1 MAYKF
6 QDGTAVL
13 KGQVTSSIGFSGS
26 AISADYFY
34 GSGDNLTGITADPG
48 GSTTQIQYNN
58 GGSLAGDAAMV
69 FNNST
74 DAVTFTGALTAGS
87 LTDGTATINGSGA
100 GSGFTT
106 FGVTHLSASTGMSG
120 SQVQGSHLTLASG
133 HVVVSTA
140 GLVEGIQ
147 FSGSTGLS
155 GSQLQGGHLSLG
167 DGRVVISNAGAAEFA
182 SSCEAASFTD
192 DTFTI
197 SSGAGSG
204 FTTFGVTQLSASTG
218 MSGSQVQGSHLTLA
232 SGHVTVDTAGLVE
245 GIQFSG
251 STGLSG
257 SQIQGGHLT
266 LASGHVT
273 VSTAG
278 AIEGASLSDGTATIT
293 AGAASGLTTVAM
305 GGALTGVT
313 TLDASGLASLDGGI
327 NTNDVFT
334 VSAAGLVVGTQL
346 SASVSLSGS
355 EVQGGYLNIGDNR
368 VKINNSCA
376 ATFASTVQ
384 VDGRFDI
391 GNGVRY
397 DSLAVK
403 TEDYTLTGAE
413 SVIIASGSAAF
424 TVTLPGAPTAGEYY
438 VIKRHINC
446 TKDITIASAS
456 ADNGASI
463 DGESTITLEDAAAV
477 SLVYDGTT
485 DTWSIF

>member
-155 GSQLQGGHLSLG
+155 GSQ
-167 DGRVVISNAGAAEFA
+167 
-182 SSCEAASFTD
+182 
-192 DTFTI
+192 
-197 SSGAGSG
+197 
-204 FTTFGVTQLSASTG
+204 
-218 MSGSQVQGSHLTLA
+218 
-232 SGHVTVDTAGLVE
+232 
-245 GIQFSG
+245 
-251 STGLSG
+251 
-257 SQIQGGHLT
+257 IQGGHLT

-368 VKINNSCA
+368 VQITNAGA

>member
-6 QDGTAVL
+6 QDGTAIL

-34 GSGDNLTGITADPG
+34 GSGDNLTGITGDPA
-48 GSTTQIQYNN
+48 GSDGEIQYNN
-58 GGSLAGDAAMV
+58 GSSLGASSAMQ
-69 FNNST
+69 FNDST

-155 GSQLQGGHLSLG
+155 GSQIQGG
-167 DGRVVISNAGAAEFA
+167 
-182 SSCEAASFTD
+182 
-192 DTFTI
+192 
-197 SSGAGSG
+197 
-204 FTTFGVTQLSASTG
+204 
-218 MSGSQVQGSHLTLA
+218 HLTLA
-232 SGHVTVDTAGLVE
+232 SGHVVVSTAGLVE

-266 LASGHVT
+266 LASGLVT

-305 GGALTGVT
+305 GGALTGVS

-334 VSAAGLVVGTQL
+334 VSTAGLVVGSQL

-368 VKINNSCA
+368 VQITNAGA

-397 DSLAVK
+397 DSLTVK